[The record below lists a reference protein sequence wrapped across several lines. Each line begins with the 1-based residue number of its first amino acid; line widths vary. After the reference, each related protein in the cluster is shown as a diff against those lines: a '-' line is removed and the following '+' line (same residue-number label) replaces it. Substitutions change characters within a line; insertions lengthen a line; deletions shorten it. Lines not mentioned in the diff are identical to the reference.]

1 MIKQDLDLS
10 LDDDDYDVHSWINA
24 LNERE
29 LSRYKKKKVSLI
41 TKQHPL
47 SKGAPYHRQKNR
59 YIDPSIGKYPYC

>member
-29 LSRYKKKKVSLI
+29 LSRYKKKKF
-41 TKQHPL
+41 L
-47 SKGAPYHRQKNR
+47 S
-59 YIDPSIGKYPYC
+59 